1 MANSANETVIYPF
14 TAFNFAVEIEV
25 PGVSPKV
32 CSAAFSECDGLEM
45 TQEVK
50 TIREG
55 GNNGKQIRLSGP
67 VAYGTLTLKRGM
79 TASFDLWDWFAAVLN
94 DPALRANAEVV
105 LFAQDGTTERAR
117 FVLARCLPTKLKAP
131 PLNGTSG
138 TVAIEEFQLVYES
151 LTLKPPRGGAGAA
164 PGAGGPGFGF
174 GASLSASASVSVGG
188 GAGAS
193 VGVSAS
199 ANASFGI

>member
-1 MANSANETVIYPF
+1 MAKSANETVIYPF
-14 TAFNFAVEIEV
+14 TAFNFAVEINV
-25 PGVSPKV
+25 PDVSPKI

-79 TASFDLWDWFAAVLN
+79 TASFDLWNWFAAALN
-94 DPALRANAEVV
+94 NPNLRADAEVV
-105 LFAQDGTTERAR
+105 LLAADGKTERAR
-117 FVLARCLPTKLKAP
+117 FMLARCLPMKLKAP
-131 PLNGTSG
+131 PLNGTTG

-151 LTLKPPRGGAGAA
+151 LTLKPPQGSSAPPGA
-164 PGAGGPGFGF
+164 GAGGPGFGF
-174 GASLSASASVSVGG
+174 GASISASASVSAGG
-188 GAGAS
+188 GSASVSAGAS
-193 VGVSAS
+193 F
-199 ANASFGI
+199 NI

>member
-1 MANSANETVIYPF
+1 
-14 TAFNFAVEIEV
+14 
-25 PGVSPKV
+25 
-32 CSAAFSECDGLEM
+32 
-45 TQEVK
+45 VK

-94 DPALRANAEVV
+94 DPTLRANAEVV
-105 LFAQDGTTERAR
+105 LLAQDGATERAR

-138 TVAIEEFQLVYES
+138 AVAIEELQLVYES
-151 LTLKPPRGGAGAA
+151 LTPKPPKGGGAA

-174 GASLSASASVSVGG
+174 SASLSASASVSAGG
-188 GAGAS
+188 GASAS
-193 VGVSAS
+193 IGVSAS
-199 ANASFGI
+199 ASASFGI